1 MNTKIGHITRHQ
13 SRLGGFAPSPTPEPA
28 EESSLD
34 GGDSDDDDDASCSET
49 DDEKASS
56 H

>member
-34 GGDSDDDDDASCSET
+34 GGDSDDDDAYCCET